1 MSLNDRKR
9 FVGGYTRCP
18 LCGALVENL
27 EYLMLEYDRL
37 WQVRVL
43 VLQLRRPSEENRKD
57 IIGRILFEYVVND
70 ALLRQRLADIYGL
83 RERLVREEEGRT

>member
-1 MSLNDRKR
+1 
-9 FVGGYTRCP
+9 
-18 LCGALVENL
+18 
-27 EYLMLEYDRL
+27 MLECDRL
-37 WQVRVL
+37 WQARVL